1 MSIYKQ
7 FYTVFP
13 LFVQCLVFLFVP
25 FVAADGQQY
34 LHSIH
39 LPPKRVAVIGEV
51 ELSLIKKPSMANRD
65 TGAGSAGTSTAY
77 YLRQLAEDA
86 RIPTEITIFERE
98 SYIGGRSTT
107 VDVFGNPSYPVE
119 LGASIFVHENTNL
132 VNATRDLGL
141 RIKGS
146 SSRSTQKRQESKS
159 EDDADSLGIWDGT
172 QFVYSVKDSFNWWE
186 IGKLVWRYGLSPFRA
201 QSAMKNTIQ
210 KFKEMYHAPIFPFQS
225 LTVAVGKTG
234 LLNTM
239 ASSGAGFLQ
248 KNGVSDS
255 FAREIIQ
262 SSTRVNYGQNLP
274 LIHGVETMV
283 CLAAEGAMSIQGGNW
298 QIFEGMVASS
308 GANLRLNTSVT
319 SIERDTT
326 KGTVT
331 LKTDN
336 ESSNRNSLEDDSLTF
351 DEVVIAGPLQ
361 YSGLSIS
368 PPLDHTPDEIPYVKL
383 HVTLFASP
391 HLLDPKFFGLDA
403 NAHAPSTVLTTL
415 PKDVDLGSSRAGVGP
430 AGFWSI
436 STLDTIIPSPND
448 ASNNTQKQY
457 VYKIFS
463 PERVTA
469 TFMSEI
475 LGLQLESPPTFA
487 SANSNGSIADL
498 PKEDITWFHEK
509 IWNTYPFE
517 YPRVTF
523 EDPVVAPNVW
533 YTSGIES
540 FISTME
546 TSSLM
551 GRNVAALIVDG
562 WQRKLFFV

>member
-1 MSIYKQ
+1 M
-7 FYTVFP
+7 VN
-13 LFVQCLVFLFVP
+13 V
-25 FVAADGQQY
+25 
-34 LHSIH
+34 
-39 LPPKRVAVIGEV
+39 
-51 ELSLIKKPSMANRD
+51 D
-65 TGAGSAGTSTAY
+65 TGAGSAGSSTAY
-77 YLRQLAEDA
+77 YLRQLVETA
-86 RIPTEITIFERE
+86 RIPTEITVFERE

-107 VDVFGNPSYPVE
+107 VDAFGNPSYPVE

-141 RIKGS
+141 KIKGS
-146 SSRSTQKRQESKS
+146 SSSTRKTQES
-159 EDDADSLGIWDGT
+159 EDDADSLGIWDGS
-172 QFVYSVKDSFNWWE
+172 QFVYSIKDTFNWWE
-186 IGKLVWRYGLSPFRA
+186 IGKLVWRYGLSPFKA
-201 QSAMKNTIQ
+201 QRAMKDTVQ
-210 KFKEMYHAPIFPFQS
+210 RFKEMYQAPIFPFQS
-225 LTVAVGKTG
+225 LTDAVETTG

-239 ASSGAGFLQ
+239 ASPGADFLR
-248 KNGVSDS
+248 KNGVSDD

-283 CLAAEGAMSIQGGNW
+283 CLAAEGSMSIQGGNW
-298 QIFEGMVASS
+298 QIFEGMVAES

-319 SIERDTT
+319 SIERNTN
-326 KGTVT
+326 KTVT
-331 LKTDN
+331 LKTDK
-336 ESSNRNSLEDDSLTF
+336 SSSLDDDTSLTF

-368 PPLDHTPDEIPYVKL
+368 PPLEHTPDEIPYVKL

-391 HLLDPKFFGLDA
+391 HLLSPKYFGLDA
-403 NAHAPSTVLTTL
+403 NTRAPNTVLTTL

-436 STLDTIIPSPND
+436 STLDTIISPSSSFSSTPSSND
-448 ASNNTQKQY
+448 NNTSQPQY

-475 LGLQLESPPTFA
+475 LGLEHPTDS
-487 SANSNGSIADL
+487 SANTNGTIADL
-498 PKEDITWFHEK
+498 PKEDISWFYEK
-509 IWNTYPFE
+509 IWNPYPFE

-523 EDPVVAPNVW
+523 QDPILAPNVW

-551 GRNVAALIVDG
+551 GRNVATLLVDG
-562 WQRKLFFV
+562 WRGKH